1 MKVKMND
8 NVLVIAGKDRNKTG
22 KVTRVLQKSDKVV
35 VEKVNMR
42 TKHIR
47 KTQTGPGSKIQ
58 FEGAVPASNVM
69 VVCPH
74 CKKATRVGYKKL
86 ESGKKQRICKKCNE
100 ALDKSSTK
108 K

>member
-22 KVTRVLQKSDKVV
+22 KVTRVLQKSNKVV

-47 KTQTGPGSKIQ
+47 KTQTEPGSKIQ
-58 FEGAVPASNVM
+58 FEGAIPSSNVM
-69 VVCPH
+69 VICPH

-100 ALDKSSTK
+100 TLDKSSTK